1 MICVVTGTNRPQS
14 NSEVVSRQYCEI
26 LSEMGQE
33 ASQLDLISLPHD
45 FVFSDMYGER
55 TEAMQNIIDQYI
67 VPAEKFVF
75 VIPEYNGGFPG
86 ILKAFLDAVPP
97 AQFHGKKAALIGL
110 SSGKAGS
117 LRGMD
122 QFTNVLNY
130 LRVNVYHAKPKL
142 SSIEDILVEGKFQH
156 QPSIDWLR
164 TQAEGFID
172 F

>member
-14 NSEVVSRQYCEI
+14 NSEVVSRKYCEI
-26 LSEMGQE
+26 LSEFGEE
-33 ASQLDLISLPHD
+33 ATQLDLISLPHD
-45 FVFSDMYGER
+45 FVFADMYGQR
-55 TEAMQNIIDQYI
+55 TEAMQDIINHYI

-86 ILKAFLDAVPP
+86 ILKSFLDAVPP
-97 AQFHGKKAALIGL
+97 ATFHGKKAALIGL

-130 LRVNVYHAKPKL
+130 LKVNVYHAKPKL
-142 SSIEDILVEGKFQH
+142 SSIEEILVDGKLQH
-156 QPSIDWLR
+156 KPSIEWLR